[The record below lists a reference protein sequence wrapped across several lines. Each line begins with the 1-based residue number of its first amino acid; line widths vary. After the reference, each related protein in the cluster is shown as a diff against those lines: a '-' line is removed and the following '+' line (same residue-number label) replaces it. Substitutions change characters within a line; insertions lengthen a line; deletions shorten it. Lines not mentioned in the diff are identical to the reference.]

1 MENYKIKEMANMKK
15 LTVLILTAVLLIS
28 TVFTSYAVVDY
39 IDEAIAAVKAKKD
52 TIAVYNDMSEDDF
65 KAAVQN
71 LIPKEYNVTLDY
83 DYTSNF
89 KIYNATAEKDGSVSA
104 NFLFTQKTGQKYDFT
119 GHYLVRVVI
128 PKTGTDVD
136 AEAALEEDV
145 NNVLDALDV
154 MNMSNMTGYITV
166 REVAQAAC
174 KNGTVLS
181 WKGDAVDIE
190 KATSEKAGYFKGT
203 LLAVNGVAET
213 DINVKLTIP
222 KLCLCND
229 VNKDDYFAEA
239 VEWALQRNITSGVSE
254 TEFAPNNTCTRAQIL
269 TFLWRAVKSPIS
281 AIDNPYTDVNGGHYY
296 YYPAMWAYEKGM
308 VSGNTFAA
316 DTPCTRASTVMY
328 LWKNA
333 GSPDVGSINTFTDVP
348 ADAPYAKAVAWA
360 VANGITAGTSE
371 TTFSPEATC
380 TRGQIVTFLM
390 RALSKS

>member
-1 MENYKIKEMANMKK
+1 MKK